1 MLFRYRPKFI
11 TESYQ
16 CVLNIYNKYNL
27 DKDNYE
33 FASYLS
39 SDNEILKINKLQIN
53 GNICILYRKDDYVIP
68 DINKQISYLFN
79 ENIYKKKY

>member
-1 MLFRYRPKFI
+1 MLFRYIPKFI

-53 GNICILYRKDDYVIP
+53 GNICILYSKDDYVIP